1 MSKKEFS
8 LSYEYEDGK
17 WLETSQ
23 SSCLSQ
29 KIYNQ
34 NLKIGAFNV
43 LWGNSN
49 KFINM
54 FSRNE
59 QRFNYILNKLI
70 PQTDPDILSLL
81 EVSDLF
87 MEMLTSNQYIR
98 NNYYLSHV
106 QRKRNDYVHEVVM
119 ISKLPFSSIFMNDDD
134 YGRCIFSIFT
144 GQMSSNSFM
153 VLTSHF
159 RAYKQDDVSRSKQ
172 MELIDLSIQTNSFLE
187 SANIP
192 VKIQKAALKA
202 SKKNNIILQG
212 DLNLHLKHEDSFIYK
227 FGFLDAWREIYPNDD
242 GYTWDSQKNK
252 FIKSVYILDNRR
264 MRLDRILL
272 RQNSHLFKIIDTQIK
287 AQESIGFNLCCSDH
301 YMLLSEVQINQE
313 PKMYIQ
319 KYDVSNI
326 IMKKKTGFRAFP
338 TIIKLRILLLVS
350 VLLGIV
356 ITPFGI
362 NLLKNKLIF
371 N

>member
-1 MSKKEFS
+1 MSTKEFS
-8 LSYEYEDGK
+8 LSYEYQEGK
-17 WLETSQ
+17 WQETKESSCFSSQ
-23 SSCLSQ
+23 SCN
-29 KIYNQ
+29 K

-54 FSRNE
+54 FNRNE
-59 QRFNYILNKLI
+59 QRFNYIINKLI

-81 EVSDLF
+81 EVSEQF
-87 MEMLTSNQYIR
+87 MEMLTSNQHIR

-106 QRKRNDYVHEVVM
+106 KRKRIDYVHEVVM

-144 GQMSSNSFM
+144 DSVPSNSFM

-159 RAYKQDDVSRSKQ
+159 WAYEQDYVSRSKQ

-187 SANIP
+187 NVNLP
-192 VKIQKAALKA
+192 VKIQKAALEA
-202 SKKNNIILQG
+202 SQKSNIILQG

-227 FGFLDAWREIYPNDD
+227 FGFVDVWREIYPHDD
-242 GYTWDSQKNK
+242 GYTWDAQKNK
-252 FIKSVYILDNRR
+252 FVKSIYILDNRR

-272 RQNSHLFKIIDTQIK
+272 RQNSHLFKIIDIQIK

-301 YMLLSEVQINQE
+301 YMLLSEIQINKE

-319 KYDVSNI
+319 KYDISNI
-326 IMKKKTGFRAFP
+326 LMEKKTGFRSFP
-338 TIIKLRILLLVS
+338 TIIKLRILLLIS
-350 VLLGIV
+350 ILLGIV
-356 ITPFGI
+356 ITPFGV
-362 NLLKNKLIF
+362 NLLKRKLMQY
-371 N
+371 

>member
-1 MSKKEFS
+1 MSTKEFNF
-8 LSYEYEDGK
+8 SYQYQEGK
-17 WLETSQ
+17 WQETNV
-23 SSCLSQ
+23 SSCFSQ
-29 KIYNQ
+29 QICNQ

-49 KFINM
+49 KFINI

-70 PQTDPDILSLL
+70 PQSDPDILSLS
-81 EVSDLF
+81 EVSDQF
-87 MEMLTSNQYIR
+87 MEMLTSNQHIR
-98 NNYYLSHV
+98 SNYYLSHV

-119 ISKLPFSSIFMNDDD
+119 ISKFPFSSIFMNDDD

-144 GQMSSNSFM
+144 DEISSNSFM
-153 VLTSHF
+153 ILTSHF
-159 RAYKQDDVSRSKQ
+159 WAYEQDYESRSKQ

-187 SANIP
+187 NVNVP
-192 VKIQKAALKA
+192 VKIQKAALDA

-227 FGFLDAWREIYPNDD
+227 FGFLDVWREIHPHDD

-252 FIKSVYILDNRR
+252 FIASIYILDNRR

-272 RQNSHLFKIIDTQIK
+272 RQNSHLFKIIDIKIK
-287 AQESIGFNLCCSDH
+287 AKENIGFNLCCSDH
-301 YMLLSEVQINQE
+301 YMLLSEIQLNQQ

-326 IMKKKTGFRAFP
+326 IMEKKTGFRTFP
-338 TIIKLRILLLVS
+338 TIIKLRILFFIS
-350 VLLGIV
+350 IFLGIMV
-356 ITPFGI
+356 APFGI
-362 NLLKNKLIF
+362 TLLKNKLKQ